1 MSSALSHLGWKAADV
16 GEVVP
21 QGPEGLLGPGLRSP
35 APPQPVSLPVAE
47 CVEACFIVKNT
58 EDFDRKSGQPEACFK
73 VLSQQPLGEQAFPGP
88 PRDGGAGP
96 LSWDGSA
103 LFSLASMGGPSLPG
117 VVTQGRS
124 SECRCCMRRWLWAG
138 GFQPCRLALRP
149 RGAEPPLYPCMTP
162 RGVLGAPPS
171 PYCGAPAPRCRLPR
185 IRPLVS
191 LGRAASR

>member
-1 MSSALSHLGWKAADV
+1 MSSALSHLGGKAADV

-35 APPQPVSLPVAE
+35 APPSQFLCLWLSVWRRAS
-47 CVEACFIVKNT
+47 

-103 LFSLASMGGPSLPG
+103 LFSLPSMGGPSLPG

-138 GFQPCRLALRP
+138 GFQPCRPALRP
-149 RGAEPPLYPCMTP
+149 PGAEPPLYPCMTP
-162 RGVLGAPPS
+162 RGVLGAPP
-171 PYCGAPAPRCRLPR
+171 PRTVVLPPPAAACPASGPW
-185 IRPLVS
+185 RP
-191 LGRAASR
+191 